1 MPRALLPWLAPT
13 PAPSAPAP
21 APVQEQARVDRWVA
35 PTPEVV
41 VARKTNVRR
50 AHAARTSRKPR
61 GGDRHAADAPATLDL
76 VVEQPDVTVEQP
88 EACEGPLAGEADLE
102 SEFSSSAGAVPS
114 VADTYSEEEIAA
126 AVDEILEPARV
137 VEAVT
142 APPTIDVIALLA
154 KNDGERADL
163 RADQALPP
171 RFVVLGPKGA
181 VLARFHGCEH
191 ATHCNHT
198 IGGRGV
204 IRLEDG
210 KPMTGRE
217 P

>member
-35 PTPEVV
+35 PTPVVEV
-41 VARKTNVRR
+41 RPPR
-50 AHAARTSRKPR
+50 ALRTTAARTPRKPR
-61 GGDRHAADAPATLDL
+61 GGDRHAADAPT
-76 VVEQPDVTVEQP
+76 QPALKSEPPAPTPTPIDNGDPSIETHFGQ
-88 EACEGPLAGEADLE
+88 AADEGP
-102 SEFSSSAGAVPS
+102 SAA
-114 VADTYSEEEIAA
+114 TYSDEEIKA